1 MFICS
6 KPKIGCSSSIINKWT
21 CSSSFDVQKMMF
33 EFVLCSVKWCLTH
46 HNCHLYKHNWL
57 LFNIVQENQ
66 GANLFTNKTQI
77 LNNDEHLAPTKKKH
91 DNNQDMSSS
100 ILKWF
105 LKLDDTVTL
114 EISQM
119 QIAVLL
125 KLYISDMIKPNCNWF
140 TVNNVELQV

>member
-1 MFICS
+1 MSNRLS
-6 KPKIGCSSSIINKWT
+6 KDSGVWVLWVWSPIDEHVWVRS
-21 CSSSFDVQKMMF
+21 MF
-33 EFVLCSVKWCLTH
+33 EFVQCSIKWCLTH
-46 HNCHLYKHNWL
+46 HHCLLDKHNWF
-57 LFNIVQENQ
+57 FNIVQENQ

-105 LKLDDTVTL
+105 LKLGDTITL
-114 EISQM
+114 EIYQM

-140 TVNNVELQV
+140 TANNVELQV